1 MDEKAELAVAKK
13 VRRAKTD
20 AACRLEIASQL
31 YSNTTL
37 QGIIQLYVL
46 NVDIS
51 SFTEK
56 IKLIR

>member
-1 MDEKAELAVAKK
+1 MDEKAELAVAQNM
-13 VRRAKTD
+13 RRAKTD
-20 AACRLEIASQL
+20 AACRLEITSQL

-56 IKLIR
+56 I

>member
-1 MDEKAELAVAKK
+1 MDEKAELAVAQK

-20 AACRLEIASQL
+20 AACILEITSQL

-37 QGIIQLYVL
+37 KGIIQLYVL

-51 SFTEK
+51 SSTEK